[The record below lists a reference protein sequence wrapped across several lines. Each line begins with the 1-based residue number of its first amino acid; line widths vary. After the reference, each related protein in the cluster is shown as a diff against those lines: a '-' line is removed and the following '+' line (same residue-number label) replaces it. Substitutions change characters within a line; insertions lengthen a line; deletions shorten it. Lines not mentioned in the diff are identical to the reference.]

1 MTRTLYAA
9 CVAGALALAPVAAS
23 AQYVTYGAYPYG
35 AYPYAA
41 PYAYSPYWA
50 APSYAYPAT
59 ARSAW
64 GYPSWYGSNAPW
76 TGEASAS
83 SHPAYYGGSGGYAYH
98 PAYGFGY

>member
-50 APSYAYPAT
+50 APS
-59 ARSAW
+59 
-64 GYPSWYGSNAPW
+64 
-76 TGEASAS
+76 
-83 SHPAYYGGSGGYAYH
+83 
-98 PAYGFGY
+98 